1 MQIWNLQKILS
12 KKRDPITHLNFLLLL
27 ENNSS
32 FHAGRFGAAAVAAS
46 ANGGATGSATG
57 STGNGGNEMEE
68 MEVDKEM
75 EEEEEESNVGVVYG
89 KYFALVTYDM
99 SKIFLSLGRTFKFI
113 KEVLIREY
121 PLFREKMVTKIES
134 FILSILFLTSFFW
147 NMNACTF

>member
-32 FHAGRFGAAAVAAS
+32 FHAGRFGAAAAAANS
-46 ANGGATGSATG
+46 GANAGANGGATGSATG

-99 SKIFLSLGRTFKFI
+99 SKIFLSLGRTFKFV

-121 PLFREKMVTKIES
+121 PLFREKMVTK
-134 FILSILFLTSFFW
+134 
-147 NMNACTF
+147 N

>member
-32 FHAGRFGAAAVAAS
+32 FHAGRFGGAAAAAAAAS
-46 ANGGATGSATG
+46 ANGGATG

-99 SKIFLSLGRTFKFI
+99 SKIFLSLGRTFKFV

-121 PLFREKMVTKIES
+121 PLFREKMVTTK
-134 FILSILFLTSFFW
+134 LNLLFCRYYF
-147 NMNACTF
+147 